1 MTLPRSLKLTDSELP
16 SFAQLRHQLA
26 AAAQP
31 GMSIHELIQDDG
43 VFAPLLRNDL
53 VDRRK
58 ER

>member
-1 MTLPRSLKLTDSELP
+1 MTVPSSLKLSESELP
-16 SFAQLRHQLA
+16 DFAQLRHQLA

-31 GMSIHELIQDDG
+31 AMSIHDLVRDDG
-43 VFAPLLRNDL
+43 GFASLLRDDL

>member
-1 MTLPRSLKLTDSELP
+1 MTVPISLKLSDAELP

-26 AAAQP
+26 AAAKP
-31 GMSIHELIQDDG
+31 GMSIHELVRDDVG
-43 VFAPLLRNDL
+43 LVSLLRDDL